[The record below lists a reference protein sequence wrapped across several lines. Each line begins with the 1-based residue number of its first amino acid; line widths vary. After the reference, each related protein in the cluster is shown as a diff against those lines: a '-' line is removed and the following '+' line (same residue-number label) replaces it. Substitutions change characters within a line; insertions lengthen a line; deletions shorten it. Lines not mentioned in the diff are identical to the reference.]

1 MKKFERFRMSEKNP
15 KWENAIFRRKRL
27 YSPKF
32 GTDTMR
38 SEFDRDYT
46 RIINCNAYKRLKG
59 KTQVFFAPDNDH
71 VCTRLEHVNLVE
83 SISYT
88 IANALGL
95 NSELT
100 KAISVGHDL
109 GHTPFGHQGE
119 KILNDIAKKEGLEKF
134 WHGRNGLDFVDNYEL
149 LKDYEGVKR
158 NLSLTYAVRDGI
170 IGHCGAFDSNG
181 LKPREEYINLEN
193 DFTLP
198 AKYMPYTWEACVVK
212 IADNISYIGR
222 DIEDALTQGVLRERD
237 VEKLDKMID
246 EIKNINSTNIIN
258 YLVVDLCNNS
268 NPDVGLRFSPQAL
281 DTMNKLIEFN
291 NQKIYKHDILKPMI
305 RYCTLFMNELFSL
318 LKGAYDGENTI
329 KNLRKMKKFYPE
341 LASEF
346 IGWLANFSEIEER
359 NSEQYKNRIVFDLS
373 KEQDYAKAILTY
385 LSGMTDKYIVKMYN
399 SLIEIL

>member
-1 MKKFERFRMSEKNP
+1 MKKFEKFRMCEENP
-15 KWENAIFRRKRL
+15 KWENAIKREQEL
-27 YSPKF
+27 YTPKF

-71 VCTRLEHVNLVE
+71 VCTRVEHVNLVE

-95 NSELT
+95 NVELT

-119 KILNDIAKKEGLEKF
+119 KILSDIAV
-134 WHGRNGLDFVDNYEL
+134 RNGLEFVDNFEL
-149 LKDYEGVKR
+149 LKDYEGKKR
-158 NLSLTYAVRDGI
+158 NLNLTYAVRDGI
-170 IGHCGAFDSNG
+170 IGHCGNFDSNG
-181 LKPREEYINLEN
+181 LKPRDEYINLTN
-193 DFTLP
+193 DFTIP
-198 AKYMPYTWEACVVK
+198 AKFMPYTWEACVVK

-222 DIEDALTQGVLRERD
+222 DIEDALTQGILKEKD
-237 VEKLDKMID
+237 VEKLDELID
-246 EIKNINSTNIIN
+246 EIKNINTTNIIN

-268 NPDVGLRFSPQAL
+268 NPDVGLKFSREAL
-281 DTMNKLIEFN
+281 DTMNRLIDFN
-291 NQKIYKHDILKPMI
+291 NQRIYKHEILKPMI
-305 RYCTLFMNELFSL
+305 RYCTLFMNELFTL
-318 LKGAYDGENTI
+318 LKNAYDGENTI

-341 LASEF
+341 LVSEF
-346 IGWLANFSEIEER
+346 IGWLANFSDISER
-359 NSEQYKNRIVFDLS
+359 ENEKYNNKIIFDIS
-373 KEQDYAKAILTY
+373 DEKEYSKAIITY

-399 SLIEIL
+399 SLIAIL

>member
-1 MKKFERFRMSEKNP
+1 MKKFEKLRMDERNP
-15 KWENAIFRRKRL
+15 KWEKAILRSQKL
-27 YSPKF
+27 YSPQF

-46 RIINCNAYKRLKG
+46 RMLHCNAYKRLKG

-100 KAISVGHDL
+100 KAISIGHDL

-119 KILNDIAKKEGLEKF
+119 KILNDIAQREGLPKF
-134 WHGRNGLDFVDNYEL
+134 WHGRNGLELVEQFEL
-149 LKDYEGVKR
+149 LKDSEGFKR

-170 IGHCGAFDSNG
+170 ISHSGSFTNSG
-181 LKPREEYINLEN
+181 LKPREENISLEK
-193 DFTLP
+193 DFLSP
-198 AKYMPYTWEACVVK
+198 GQYMPYTWEACVVK

-222 DIEDALTQGVLRERD
+222 DIEDALTQGILKEKD
-237 VEKLDKMID
+237 VEKLDEMIA

-258 YLVVDLCNNS
+258 YLIVDLCNHS
-268 NPDVGLRFSPQAL
+268 DPHVGLQFSPKAL
-281 DTMNKLIEFN
+281 DTMTQLITFN
-291 NQKIYKHDILKPMI
+291 NQKIYQHDILKPMV

-318 LKGAYDGENTI
+318 LKNAFDGENTI
-329 KNLRKMKKFYPE
+329 KNLKKLKKFYPE
-341 LASEF
+341 LITEF
-346 IGWLANFSEIEER
+346 VGWLANYTEMEDR
-359 NSEQYKNRIVFDLS
+359 NPELYKNKIIFDIT
-373 KEQDYAKAILTY
+373 KEKDYAKAILIY
-385 LSGMTDKYIVKMYN
+385 LAGMTDKYIVKMYN
-399 SLIEIL
+399 SLISIL

>member
-1 MKKFERFRMSEKNP
+1 MKKFEKFRMCEENP
-15 KWENAIFRRKRL
+15 KWENAIKREQEL
-27 YSPKF
+27 YTPKF

-71 VCTRLEHVNLVE
+71 VCTRVEHVNLVE

-95 NSELT
+95 NVELT

-119 KILNDIAKKEGLEKF
+119 KILSDIAVRNGLDKF
-134 WHGRNGLDFVDNYEL
+134 WHGRNGLEFVDNFEL
-149 LKDYEGVKR
+149 LKDYEGKKR
-158 NLSLTYAVRDGI
+158 NLNLTYAVRDGI
-170 IGHCGAFDSNG
+170 IGHCGNFDSNG
-181 LKPREEYINLEN
+181 LKPRDEYINLTN
-193 DFTLP
+193 DFTIP
-198 AKYMPYTWEACVVK
+198 AKFMPYTWEACVVK

-222 DIEDALTQGVLRERD
+222 DIEDALTQGILKEKD
-237 VEKLDKMID
+237 VEKLDELID
-246 EIKNINSTNIIN
+246 EIKNINTTNIIN

-268 NPDVGLRFSPQAL
+268 NPDVGLKFSREAL
-281 DTMNKLIEFN
+281 DTMNRLIDFN
-291 NQKIYKHDILKPMI
+291 NQRIYKHEILKPMI
-305 RYCTLFMNELFSL
+305 RYCTLFMNELFTL
-318 LKGAYDGENTI
+318 LKNAYDGENTI

-341 LASEF
+341 LVSEF
-346 IGWLANFSEIEER
+346 IGWLANFSDISER
-359 NSEQYKNRIVFDLS
+359 EDEKYNNKIIFDIS
-373 KEQDYAKAILTY
+373 DEKEYSKAIITY

-399 SLIEIL
+399 SLIAIL

>member
-1 MKKFERFRMSEKNP
+1 MKKFERYRMDSNNP
-15 KWENAIFRRKRL
+15 NWKNAIFRRKKL
-27 YSPKF
+27 YNPKF

-88 IANALGL
+88 IANSLGL

-119 KILNDIAKKEGLEKF
+119 KILNDISQREGLERF
-134 WHGRNGLDFVDNYEL
+134 WHGRNGLNFVDNYEL
-149 LKDYEGVKR
+149 LNDYEGIRR

-170 IGHCGAFDSNG
+170 ISHCGVFSVEG
-181 LKPREEYINLEN
+181 LKPRSEYINIEN

-198 AKYMPYTWEACVVK
+198 AKYMPYTWEGCVVK

-222 DIEDALTQGVLRERD
+222 DIEDALVQGFLKD
-237 VEKLDKMID
+237 KDIEKLDRLVD
-246 EIKNINSTNIIN
+246 DIKNINNTTIVN

-268 NPDVGLRFSPQAL
+268 NPEVGLKFSEKAL
-281 DTMNKLIEFN
+281 NTMNLLIEFN
-291 NQKIYKHDILKPMI
+291 NEKIYKHEILKPMV
-305 RYCTLFMNELFSL
+305 RYCTLFMNELFTL
-318 LKGAYDGENTI
+318 LKGAYEEENTM
-329 KNLRKMKKFYPE
+329 KNLKRMKRFYPE
-341 LASEF
+341 LISEF
-346 IGWLANFSEIEER
+346 IGWLANYCDINERDNDKYQNKIIFDITKSED
-359 NSEQYKNRIVFDLS
+359 YK
-373 KEQDYAKAILTY
+373 KAIIIY
-385 LSGMTDKYIVKMYN
+385 LSGMTDKYIVKMYH
-399 SLIEIL
+399 SLISIL

>member
-268 NPDVGLRFSPQAL
+268 TPDVGLRFSPQAL

-305 RYCTLFMNELFSL
+305 RYCTLFMNELCSL
-318 LKGAYDGENTI
+318 LKSAYDGENTI

-341 LASEF
+341 LSSEF

>member
-1 MKKFERFRMSEKNP
+1 MKKFERLRMDERNP
-15 KWENAIFRRKRL
+15 KWDNSIFRKRRL
-27 YSPKF
+27 YSPQF

-46 RIINCNAYKRLKG
+46 RILNCNAYKRLKS

-71 VCTRLEHVNLVE
+71 ICTRIEHVNLVE

-95 NSELT
+95 NTELT

-119 KILNDIAKKEGLEKF
+119 KILDDIAKREGLDKF
-134 WHGRNGLDFVDNYEL
+134 WHGRNGLEFVDKFEL
-149 LKDYEGVKR
+149 LRDYEGKKR

-170 IGHCGAFDSNG
+170 ISHCGAFASDG
-181 LKPREEYINLEN
+181 LKPRKEYITLEK
-193 DFTLP
+193 DFTSP
-198 AKYMPYTWEACVVK
+198 AKYMPYTWEGCVVK

-222 DIEDALTQGVLRERD
+222 DIEDALTQGILKEKD
-237 VEKLDKMID
+237 VKKLDEMID

-268 NPDVGLRFSPQAL
+268 SPSTGLKFSTKGL
-281 DTMNKLIEFN
+281 DTMNQLIEFN
-291 NQKIYKHDILKPMI
+291 NQKIYKHEILRPMV

-318 LKGAYDGENTI
+318 LKSAYDGENTI
-329 KNLRKMKKFYPE
+329 KNLRKMKKFYPT
-341 LASEF
+341 LITEF
-346 IGWLANFSEIEER
+346 IDWISSYADIDER
-359 NSEQYKNRIVFDLS
+359 DPVRYDNVIIFDIS
-373 KEQDYAKAILTY
+373 KEKDYAKAIITY

-399 SLIEIL
+399 SLISIL

>member
-1 MKKFERFRMSEKNP
+1 MKKFERFRMDEKNP
-15 KWENAIFRRKRL
+15 KWENSIFRRKRL

-59 KTQVFFAPDNDH
+59 KTQVFFSPDNDH

-88 IANALGL
+88 IANCLGL

-119 KILNDIAKKEGLEKF
+119 KILNEIAKREGLEKF

-170 IGHCGAFDSNG
+170 ISHCGSFDSNG

-198 AKYMPYTWEACVVK
+198 AKYMPYTWEGCVVK

-222 DIEDALTQGVLRERD
+222 DIEDALTQGVLKEKD

-268 NPDVGLRFSPQAL
+268 NPDNGLKFSPQAL
-281 DTMNKLIEFN
+281 NVMNQLIEFN
-291 NQKIYKHDILKPMI
+291 NQKIYKHDILKPMV

-318 LKGAYDGENTI
+318 LKSAYNGENTI

-346 IGWLANFSEIEER
+346 IGWLANFDEIDER
-359 NSEQYKNRIVFDLS
+359 NPEQYKNRLFFDIS
-373 KEQDYAKAILTY
+373 KEKDYSKAIITY

>member
-1 MKKFERFRMSEKNP
+1 MKKFERFRMDERNP
-15 KWENAIFRRKRL
+15 KWENCIFRRKRL

-95 NSELT
+95 NAELT

-119 KILNDIAKKEGLEKF
+119 KILNEIAKKEGLEKF
-134 WHGRNGLDFVDNYEL
+134 WHGRNGLNFVDDYEL
-149 LKDYEGVKR
+149 LKDYEGAKR

-170 IGHCGAFDSNG
+170 VGHCGSFDSNG
-181 LKPREEYINLEN
+181 LRPRAEFINIEK

-198 AKYMPYTWEACVVK
+198 AKYMPYTWEGCVVK

-222 DIEDALTQGVLRERD
+222 DIEDALTQGFLKEKD
-237 VEKLDKMID
+237 VEKLDKLIE
-246 EIKNINSTNIIN
+246 EIKNLNSTNIIN

-268 NPDVGLRFSPQAL
+268 NPDDGLKFSTKAL

-291 NQKIYKHDILKPMI
+291 NEKIYKHEILKPMV

-318 LKGAYDGENTI
+318 LKRAYDEDNTI
-329 KNLRKMKKFYPE
+329 KNLKKMKQFYPE
-341 LASEF
+341 LIPEF
-346 IGWLANFSEIEER
+346 IGWLSNYCEIEER
-359 NSEQYKNRIVFDLS
+359 DKDKYSNRIIFDIS
-373 KEQDYAKAILTY
+373 KEKDYSKAIITY

>member
-1 MKKFERFRMSEKNP
+1 MKKFEKFRMCEENP
-15 KWENAIFRRKRL
+15 KWENAIKREQEL
-27 YSPKF
+27 YTPKF

-71 VCTRLEHVNLVE
+71 VCTRVEHVNLVE

-95 NSELT
+95 NVELT

-119 KILNDIAKKEGLEKF
+119 KILSDIAVRNGLDKF
-134 WHGRNGLDFVDNYEL
+134 WHGRNGLEFVDNFEL
-149 LKDYEGVKR
+149 LKDYEGKKR
-158 NLSLTYAVRDGI
+158 NLNLTYAVRDGI
-170 IGHCGAFDSNG
+170 IGHCGNFDSNG
-181 LKPREEYINLEN
+181 LKPRDEYINLTN
-193 DFTLP
+193 DFTIP
-198 AKYMPYTWEACVVK
+198 AKFMPYTWEACVVK

-222 DIEDALTQGVLRERD
+222 DIEDALTQGILKEKD
-237 VEKLDKMID
+237 VEKLDELID
-246 EIKNINSTNIIN
+246 EIKNINTTNIIN

-268 NPDVGLRFSPQAL
+268 NPDVGLKFSREAL
-281 DTMNKLIEFN
+281 DTMNRLIDFN
-291 NQKIYKHDILKPMI
+291 NQRIYKHEILKPMI
-305 RYCTLFMNELFSL
+305 RYCTLFMNELFTL
-318 LKGAYDGENTI
+318 LKNAYDGENTI

-341 LASEF
+341 LVSEF
-346 IGWLANFSEIEER
+346 IGWLANFSDISER
-359 NSEQYKNRIVFDLS
+359 EGEKYNNKIIFDIS
-373 KEQDYAKAILTY
+373 DEKEYSKAIITY

-399 SLIEIL
+399 SLIAIL